1 MLIQHFQIENSQRES
16 KNRMGGWIVTIA
28 VHALILLILLFI
40 YITPPNPPFADNEG
54 GMTVNYGTS
63 DVGTGD
69 QQQFT
74 AVPVTVQQVAKA
86 AESQPTPSTSQED
99 LETQNTEDAP
109 VVETKKDIKKP
120 KEKPNPDALVK
131 PQIKPV
137 ANSTPQP
144 VKPQVDKNAL
154 FSPGALGK
162 PNKSKGDGEGHGPG
176 DQGDPNGDPNSKNYH
191 GGGTGTGT
199 GVGNGPGHGLDGVG
213 DKNVSLRGRH
223 IKAKPKF
230 SYDCDARGK
239 VVMAIKVSKTGRVT
253 SADFSQSGSTTADE
267 CLINRA
273 RQLALEYT
281 FDENSTAADL
291 QVGSITFSF
300 KEH

>member
-1 MLIQHFQIENSQRES
+1 VLSQQFEIENHRKET
-16 KNRMGGWIVTIA
+16 KNRLSGVVVSIA
-28 VHALILLILLFI
+28 VHALLLLCLYFTILTTI
-40 YITPPNPPFADNEG
+40 NPPMEDNQG

-74 AVPVTVQQVAKA
+74 TVPVTVQQETAPTPV
-86 AESQPTPSTSQED
+86 SQPTASSSPED

-109 VVETKKDIKKP
+109 VVEKKTEVKKQ
-120 KEKPNPDALVK
+120 KVKPNPDAMFK
-131 PQIKPV
+131 PQAKPV
-137 ANSTPQP
+137 ATTAPQP
-144 VKPQVDKNAL
+144 PTPKADPNAL

-162 PNKSKGDGEGHGPG
+162 PNKSKGDGEGGGQG
-176 DQGDPNGDPNSKNYH
+176 DQGDPNGDPNSRNYH
-191 GGGTGTGT
+191 GGGTG
-199 GVGNGPGHGLDGVG
+199 NGPGRGGDGLGG

-230 SYDCDARGK
+230 SYDCDAKGT
-239 VVMAIKVSKTGRVT
+239 VVMTIKVSKTGRVT
-253 SADFSQSGSTTADE
+253 NADFRQQGSTSEDD

-291 QVGSITFSF
+291 QIGSITFSF